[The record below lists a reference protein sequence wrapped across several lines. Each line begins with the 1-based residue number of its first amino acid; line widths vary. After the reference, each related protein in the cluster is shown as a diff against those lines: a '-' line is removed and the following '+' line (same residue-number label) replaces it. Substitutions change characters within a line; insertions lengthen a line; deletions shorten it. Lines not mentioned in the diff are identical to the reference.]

1 MMRAKAHYAILI
13 GFNLLDLLDLLDLLE
28 PSLAALGHLVI
39 KSEALLR
46 TAVLLTEKTTH

>member
-13 GFNLLDLLDLLDLLE
+13 GFNLLDLLE

>member
-13 GFNLLDLLDLLDLLE
+13 GFNLLDLLDLLE
-28 PSLAALGHLVI
+28 PSLAALRHLVI